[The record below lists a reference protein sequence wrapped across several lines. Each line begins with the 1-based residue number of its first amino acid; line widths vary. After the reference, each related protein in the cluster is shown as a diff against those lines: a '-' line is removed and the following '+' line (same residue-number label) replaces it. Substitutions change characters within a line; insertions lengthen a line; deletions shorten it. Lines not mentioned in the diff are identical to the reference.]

1 VHKQSRSCWLEQ
13 VIVGKDSA
21 MNDWRQSRA
30 QTGTALAKEGGI
42 AVESDCGRPRVTYNA
57 MKR

>member
-1 VHKQSRSCWLEQ
+1 
-13 VIVGKDSA
+13 